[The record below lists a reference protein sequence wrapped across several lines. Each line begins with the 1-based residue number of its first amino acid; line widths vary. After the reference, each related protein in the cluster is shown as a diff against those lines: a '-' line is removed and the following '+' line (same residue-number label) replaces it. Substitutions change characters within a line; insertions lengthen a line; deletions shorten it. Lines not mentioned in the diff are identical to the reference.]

1 MGGSGSSQPRS
12 NRVGWI
18 VSGAVVAILAAVLL
32 VTQLPHGES
41 AGAGPSPSP
50 SLSLTAHQV
59 ATEQGIVGFDIE
71 GDVFVIR
78 LTAADG
84 TTELGRTTTFTSGA
98 AGFAMVCGPADGPD
112 SHRYVFGFLDE
123 GRAIQYTGPSAVGQG
138 TVDGA
143 FLFALLPGSL
153 GTQGSITVGPAKGA
167 QGASVG
173 FPGNAFA
180 QAIASGVRQP
190 SGCYIVG

>member
-1 MGGSGSSQPRS
+1 MGGSGSREPRA
-12 NRVGWI
+12 NRFGWI
-18 VSGAVVAILAAVLL
+18 VTGAIVAIVAAGLLA
-32 VTQLPHGES
+32 TQLPHGGS
-41 AGAGPSPSP
+41 AGASPSASP
-50 SLSLTAHQV
+50 ASSLGQHQV

-173 FPGNAFA
+173 FPGNVFA